1 MNLKSILF
9 STALLVM
16 GQVASAETIA
26 LRNSTIL
33 TADTQ
38 GQIENG
44 TILIENSRIVAV
56 GQNVSV
62 PSDARIVDLSG
73 MTVTPG
79 FIVTDTLLGIVE
91 ISGGANAAETSSQ
104 TSDISAGY
112 NVQHSINPLSTAI
125 PVARKGGVTR
135 AVVMPY
141 PGADGATFA
150 GQAAIL
156 DLNGNLEGN
165 ISGPVGIV
173 WDMRTK
179 DYGRGATFTQ
189 LQADLD
195 DVRKYVRDASS
206 LQKGKL
212 LSRDWSR
219 ADLDALSPVV
229 KGDMPLTVRVDRAS
243 DILTLLNLAKAQK
256 IRLVVVGASEGWLVA
271 KQIADA
277 GVPVAVDPSDN
288 LPGSFDAVGAM
299 SDNIARL
306 YEAGVRLIIRGGSS
320 AHDAGKL
327 RYFAGMSVAKG
338 VPSDEALKAVTSTP
352 AGVWGDGTFGMIKV
366 GMLADIAI
374 WTGDPF
380 EPMTDLSSL
389 YISGVEQK
397 LESRQD
403 ALAQKYI
410 PFAKQ

>member
-9 STALLVM
+9 SAALVIM

-38 GQIENG
+38 ARIENG

-56 GQNVSV
+56 GQNVSI

-79 FIVTDTLLGIVE
+79 FVVTDTLLGIVE

-104 TSDISAGY
+104 SSDISAGY
-112 NVQHSINPLSTAI
+112 DVQHSINPLSTAI
-125 PVARKGGVTR
+125 PVARKGGVSH

-141 PGADGATFA
+141 PGANGSTFA

-156 DLNGNLEGN
+156 ALNGNLEGD
-165 ISGPVGIV
+165 ILAPVGMV

-179 DYGRGATFTQ
+179 EYGRGATFTQ

-256 IRLVVVGASEGWLVA
+256 IRLVIVGASEGWLVA
-271 KQIADA
+271 KQIAEA

-299 SDNIARL
+299 SDNVARL
-306 YEAGVRLIIRGGSS
+306 HQAGVRLIIRGGSS

-338 VPSDEALKAVTSTP
+338 VPGDAALKAVTSTP
-352 AGVWGDGTFGMIKV
+352 AEVWGDGTFGMIKA
-366 GMLADIAI
+366 GMLADIAV

-380 EPMTDLSSL
+380 EPMTDLSAL
-389 YISGVEQK
+389 YIGGVEQS
-397 LESRQD
+397 LDSRQD
-403 ALAQKYI
+403 ALARKYI
-410 PFAKQ
+410 PFASK